1 MKKLLPLLLL
11 FSISSFAQPKTY
23 TKFSDYHIFSNID
36 SLQKVVDS
44 HRDKSSIAYLNRLID
59 LEMSRVYYSNDFG
72 KDLEKIK
79 TIALR
84 NNNQLALAMFY
95 YLGAKKLISTDI
107 ELSVNYLS
115 KAKKYFEQQKD
126 TSGIIQSSS
135 ALFYVVGHDF
145 TYLDENKK
153 KLNYIFTNILSYNT
167 NLKDLRD
174 KLMIITVILR
184 EGHRFGISIQK
195 QLILYE
201 IGLKLLNENP
211 QFKYLHSGF
220 YFAIANVYFRIH
232 DKNGDYLKK
241 IQWCYLKSY
250 ESLSPN
256 LTRATVL
263 ALANLGESYLN
274 TKEFKK
280 SEIYLKKGI
289 TVYNKIKLDEPMIL
303 YLLYSSLSSVQY
315 EQKDYKNAYESR
327 LILEEAQKNM
337 NEKLKT
343 KEMRELLTKYETE
356 KKDIAIKNLELQKQV
371 TETRTHT
378 ILFILGLTCLI
389 IIVISFLAMR
399 LRNTNA
405 SLKKLTQSRDKLF
418 TIISHDLRS
427 PFNSYQRYSEIVGY
441 LIKTKQ
447 FGRLGETLKKIDMI
461 GLNLSALLNNLLEWS
476 IVQQKQI
483 KISLSEINIQVFFN
497 SLMPIYRDMAKL
509 KNVTII
515 EDLQDQTITTDRQ
528 LLSLI
533 ARNLLDNAIK
543 YTPEGNEILLNTTLK
558 EDSFTLTISNRGGS
572 MTDSQITKISALFND
587 DYDYE
592 FGEEGLGIGLILI
605 KEFARAN
612 GVSISFNH
620 SDDHLTTFEVT
631 VPQAPKASLKYFF

>member
-1 MKKLLPLLLL
+1 MKKIILLLI
-11 FSISSFAQPKTY
+11 FFNFVSFAQQKTF
-23 TKFSDYHIFSNID
+23 TTFRDYQVFSNID

-44 HRDKSSIAYLNRLID
+44 QMDKSSLVYLNSLID

-95 YLGAKKLISTDI
+95 YLEAKKLVSTDI
-107 ELSVNYLS
+107 ELSVNYIS
-115 KAKKYFEQQKD
+115 KARKYFEQQKD
-126 TSGIIQSSS
+126 TSGIIQSSFR
-135 ALFYVVGHDF
+135 LFDLVGHDY
-145 TYLDENKK
+145 TYIDENKK
-153 KLNYIFTNILSYNT
+153 KIGSIFANILSYYS
-167 NLKDLRD
+167 NLKDVGD
-174 KLMIITVILR
+174 KLMIITVILSD
-184 EGHRFGISIQK
+184 GHLFGISIEK
-195 QLILYE
+195 QLNLYE
-201 IGLKLLNENP
+201 TGLKLLNENP
-211 QFKYLHSGF
+211 QFKYLSSRF

-232 DKNGDYLKK
+232 DKKGDYLKK
-241 IQWCYLKSY
+241 IQWCYLKAY

-256 LTRATVL
+256 LTRATVI
-263 ALANLGESYLN
+263 ALTNLGESYLN

-337 NEKLKT
+337 NDKLKT

-371 TETRTHT
+371 TEARTRT

-389 IIVISFLAMR
+389 IIAISFLAIR
-399 LRNTNA
+399 LRNAND
-405 SLKKLTQSRDKLF
+405 SLKKLTKSRDKLF

-447 FGRLGETLKKIDMI
+447 FGRLEEVLKKIDI
-461 GLNLSALLNNLLEWS
+461 VGLNLSALLNNLLEWS

-483 KISLSEINIQVFFN
+483 KISLSEVNIQEFFN
-497 SLMPIYRDMAKL
+497 ALLPLYRDLAQL
-509 KNVTII
+509 KNVVII
-515 EDLQDQTITTDRQ
+515 EDFQDQIIMVDRQ

-533 ARNLLDNAIK
+533 SRNLLDNAIK
-543 YTPEGNEILLNTTLK
+543 YTPEGNEILLKTELQEN
-558 EDSFTLTISNRGGS
+558 DFVMRISNRGDA
-572 MTDSQITKISALFND
+572 MTNRQKEKISALFNNN
-587 DYDYE
+587 YDYE

-605 KEFARAN
+605 KEFAQAN
-612 GVSISFNH
+612 CVSIRFDH
-620 SDDHLTTFEVT
+620 SDDHLTTFEVII
-631 VPQAPKASLKYFF
+631 PQAFV